1 MTHHFTMKLQQFLI
15 KENLYRKLLPT
26 TAIKMSQLNY
36 ENFVEMCM
44 DVFQH
49 FLILCRHVPGCDL
62 MALII
67 NACTQ
72 LGQSSRT
79 DYLQYHFHELNFFLL
94 F

>member
-1 MTHHFTMKLQQFLI
+1 MTHHFTMKLQQFLR

-26 TAIKMSQLNY
+26 TAIKMSQLNC
-36 ENFVEMCM
+36 EKFEVCM
-44 DVFQH
+44 DVFQY
-49 FLILCRHVPGCDL
+49 FFMFCRHVPGCDF

-79 DYLQYHFHELNFFLL
+79 DYLHSSVSLS
-94 F
+94 

>member
-1 MTHHFTMKLQQFLI
+1 
-15 KENLYRKLLPT
+15 
-26 TAIKMSQLNY
+26 
-36 ENFVEMCM
+36 M
-44 DVFQH
+44 DVFQY
-49 FLILCRHVPGCDL
+49 FFMFCRHVPGCDF